1 MRVKLI
7 GLALAGALLTA
18 GASIGTPA
26 SAVASPA
33 PPTLKTANFA
43 CGNGVCEIGPGNVS
57 MSFAAGLIGTGGPTY
72 YGPECNPYLM
82 KVVSGS
88 LPPGLQLGE
97 PVCEWTITGT
107 PSQVGTYTFTVQIT
121 PQPNNLGQPA
131 GPAGTQKL
139 SITIGTGGLDRLVAT
154 TAAYNRHQGRLY
166 VVGFDVNI
174 GALYSVFA
182 TSTGKLIIG
191 AHANSGTSD
200 DGFLLLSANVQVPP
214 SRVTVTDSL
223 GSSITLTVPP
233 PTY

>member
-107 PSQVGTYTFTVQIT
+107 PTQVGTYTFTVQIT

-139 SITIGTGGLDRLVAT
+139 SITIGTGGSDRLVVT
-154 TAAYNRHQGRLY
+154 TA
-166 VVGFDVNI
+166 GFDVNI

-200 DGFLLLSANVQVPP
+200 DGVLLLSANVQVPP